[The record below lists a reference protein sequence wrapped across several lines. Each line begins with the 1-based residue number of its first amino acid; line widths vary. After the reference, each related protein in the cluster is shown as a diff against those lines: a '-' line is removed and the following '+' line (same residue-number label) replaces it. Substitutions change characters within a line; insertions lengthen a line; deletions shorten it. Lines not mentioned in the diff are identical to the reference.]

1 MKRNYKF
8 ISKPEEKVT
17 ICIKETGYSDIVEE
31 VESHCSELTR
41 FIIRNLSYID
51 PCSPYIIQHGK
62 TYKGVARCM
71 EEDEFDEETGK
82 KLAKLNADIK
92 QRMKIS
98 SKYNRI
104 IFGLENT
111 IDELRQLMESHEEK
125 IDELLAKKERIGGEV

>member
-1 MKRNYKF
+1 MKRKYKF
-8 ISKPEEKVT
+8 ISKPEERIT
-17 ICIKETGYSDIVEE
+17 ICIKKTGCSDIVKE
-31 VESHCSELTR
+31 VESHCSELTK

-51 PCSPYIIQHGK
+51 SCSPYVIQYEK

-71 EEDEFDEETGK
+71 EEDEFDEEVGK

-98 SKYNRI
+98 SKYSRI
-104 IFGLENT
+104 ILGLENT
-111 IDELRQLMESHEEK
+111 IDELRQLMEAHEEK